1 MDLPSGPGRHQETR
15 RVTTA
20 RRSDPPEIAKK
31 KSHVLVR
38 DSDAQTLFTGF
49 TGMSSKFAPL
59 PYIATPEDDSLEA
72 YLIEALYLLELRF
85 QSLDEDGAGSV
96 VVLILRAR
104 KM

>member
-1 MDLPSGPGRHQETR
+1 MDLPVRAQVTR

-20 RRSDPPEIAKK
+20 RKLQK
-31 KSHVLVR
+31 KSHTFWYGTLTHR
-38 DSDAQTLFTGF
+38 RRLFTGI